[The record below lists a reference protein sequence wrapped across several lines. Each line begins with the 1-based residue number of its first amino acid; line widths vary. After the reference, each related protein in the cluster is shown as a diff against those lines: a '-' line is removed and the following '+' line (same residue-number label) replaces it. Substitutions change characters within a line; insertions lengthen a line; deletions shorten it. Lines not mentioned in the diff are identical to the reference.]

1 MHTSALSRALLFTA
15 AIVVVLA
22 LLVWG
27 IGLDTIR
34 ARQVDLVYLGQQ
46 HLILVF
52 SSMFFALLIGIPSGM
67 RLAARLRA
75 VSPNT

>member
-15 AIVVVLA
+15 AIAVVLA

-52 SSMFFALLIGIPSGM
+52 SSMFFALLVGIPS
-67 RLAARLRA
+67 
-75 VSPNT
+75 